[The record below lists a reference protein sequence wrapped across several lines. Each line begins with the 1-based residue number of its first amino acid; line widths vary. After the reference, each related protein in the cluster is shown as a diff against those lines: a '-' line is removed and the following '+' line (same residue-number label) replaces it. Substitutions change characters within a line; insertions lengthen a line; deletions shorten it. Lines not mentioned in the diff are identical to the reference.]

1 MIIIMMMVMYGFIKE
16 NWSRSIFFFGG
27 VSFWVFFGG
36 MILLDKRQSGRMHGL
51 GISVISLGSFELF
64 PFFFFLFLF
73 YTRLF
78 FFSFFFRDR
87 KDILYTFV
95 TN

>member
-16 NWSRSIFFFGG
+16 NWSGSILFFRRRFFLG
-27 VSFWVFFGG
+27 VFGG

-64 PFFFFLFLF
+64 PLFFFLSLSFLHSVIFLF
-73 YTRLF
+73 SFLF
-78 FFSFFFRDR
+78 FSR
-87 KDILYTFV
+87 
-95 TN
+95 